1 MIDMHSHLLPGIDD
15 GSRSR
20 EESFAMLSELKRQGA
35 SIVAAT
41 PHFYASEMIPDVF
54 FEKRQAA
61 FEELQ
66 DTIDDVQ
73 IDLRLG
79 AEVLYFEGMRNF
91 VGLKDFCISGTE
103 LLLLEM
109 PFSRWSERAVRD
121 ITELNSESGLTVV
134 LAHIDRYLRMQPER
148 TWETLAGQGVL
159 MQVNAE
165 AFINRLTRRK
175 ALRLFK
181 NGFVHFIGSD
191 CHDTVKRPPNMAS
204 AMDIIEK
211 NLGKDALAYL
221 ENTEYELFRSFEGVL

>member
-1 MIDMHSHLLPGIDD
+1 MTDLHSHVLPGIDD
-15 GSRSR
+15 GSRSI
-20 EESFAMLSELKRQGA
+20 EESLAMLTELKRQGISA
-35 SIVAAT
+35 VAVT
-41 PHFYASEMIPDVF
+41 PHFYASEMTPEAF
-54 FEKRQAA
+54 FEKREAA
-61 FEELQ
+61 FEELR
-66 DTIDDVQ
+66 DAIKELQ

-79 AEVLYFEGMRNF
+79 AEVYYFEGMRN
-91 VGLKDFCISGTE
+91 VPVLKDFCISGTE

-134 LAHIDRYLRMQPER
+134 LAHIDRYLRMQPEQ

-181 NGFVHFIGSD
+181 NGYVNFIGSD